1 LHSFTMILGIMDAR
15 TSVRWCKKGWS
26 TWGSG
31 RLQPQN
37 WEETLSCPERSSWWP
52 YWDELGCLRPH
63 VQLLIRLAES
73 RTERICPEGVQI
85 IAGTNVLPKGAR
97 NRQQAFLIR

>member
-37 WEETLSCPERSSWWP
+37 WEETLSCPERSSW
-52 YWDELGCLRPH
+52 
-63 VQLLIRLAES
+63 
-73 RTERICPEGVQI
+73 
-85 IAGTNVLPKGAR
+85 
-97 NRQQAFLIR
+97 